1 MKRQCKGRGL
11 VYNFTMLKAFALT
24 ALLSSGVAAQSGTF
38 PLVQKTPDQLQWT
51 KSPNGV
57 EQSVLVG
64 DPTKPGLYALR
75 LKFPAGLKLQP
86 HTHPEQRI
94 AVVLSGTMYFGL
106 GETFDEKA
114 LKMMPAGSTWTEPP
128 NTAHFGFAKDG
139 DVVIQVTGI
148 GPTGT
153 TPIVK

>member
-1 MKRQCKGRGL
+1 MM
-11 VYNFTMLKAFALT
+11 YNLSMLNAFARTLT
-24 ALLSSGVAAQSGTF
+24 LAVVCSAGLAAQGGTF

-86 HTHPEQRI
+86 HMHPEQRI

-106 GETFDEKA
+106 GETFDVKA
-114 LKMMPAGSTWTEPP
+114 LKMMPTGSTWTEPP